1 MKRFLKFGTVGVFNT
16 LITFASFTFFFF
28 IGINYLAANVMG
40 YILGMLNSYYWN
52 KKWVFQ
58 DKRKKAS
65 IFYKF
70 VVVNMVTLGIHTF
83 LLFLLVDYAGLQPIF
98 ANLFATGAGLAINY
112 FINSKWT
119 FRQEQQVG
127 RLEEK

>member
-16 LITFASFTFFFF
+16 MITFASFTLFFY

-58 DKRKKAS
+58 DERNKAS
-65 IFYKF
+65 VFYKF
-70 VVVNMVTLGIHTF
+70 VVVNIVTLGVHTL
-83 LLFLLVDYAGLQPIF
+83 LLFLLVDYAELQPII

-127 RLEEK
+127 